1 MEEIDIDYYLSIGY
15 WVQVS
20 PLANAGSGWICGVY
34 KRGKKTGNWVT
45 ESSKQF
51 KTPLDC
57 YYWSEKEIQKLL
69 IKYK

>member
-1 MEEIDIDYYLSIGY
+1 MEGREIDHYLEIGY

-45 ESSKQF
+45 SASRQF
-51 KTPLDC
+51 DNPKDC
-57 YYWSEKEIQKLL
+57 YNWAEEEIYKLMHV
-69 IKYK
+69 

>member
-1 MEEIDIDYYLSIGY
+1 MDERDIDHYLELGY

-51 KTPLDC
+51 KTPHECFDWAEL
-57 YYWSEKEIQKLL
+57 EIHYLL
-69 IKYK
+69 TKYN